1 MLLILTQRQALF
13 AIRRSLWSSISL
25 SCLGPQ
31 LLTIWT
37 LWVASQSIL
46 SSRQRS
52 PQKKTIGL
60 YRRANTVWSN
70 IDPTFVRSRSRRNE
84 AMEEM
89 WRIWSTTLWSNS
101 PRRTTSR
108 AFNHTRSR
116 FSIWSSPPAL
126 LLARRTLSSP
136 KDRFHP
142 PITAQEQ

>member
-1 MLLILTQRQALF
+1 MWLILTQRQALF

-25 SCLGPQ
+25 SCPGPR

-37 LWVASQSIL
+37 LWAASQSIL

-52 PQKKTIGL
+52 PQKNTIGL
-60 YRRANTVWSN
+60 SSRANTVWFN
-70 IDPTFVRSRSRRNE
+70 IDPIFVRSRSRRNE

-89 WRIWSTTLWSNS
+89 LKIWSSTLWNNS

-116 FSIWSSPPAL
+116 FSIWNSPPAL
-126 LLARRTLSSP
+126 PLARRTLLSP

-142 PITAQEQ
+142 PITAQGQ